1 MSEGH
6 IQLTSQL
13 EKSHKKLGV
22 VLIWRVG
29 TLRTASGRRSV
40 TNASVAARRTNQKPV
55 QRVTWEKA
63 GLMGLVIGRRQDEK
77 ISRGTMVKRGAAPC
91 VKR

>member
-1 MSEGH
+1 MSEGQ

-29 TLRTASGRRSV
+29 TLRTASGRRSK
-40 TNASVAARRTNQKPV
+40 TSASVAARLTYQKPV
-55 QRVTWEKA
+55 KASHVEKNA
-63 GLMGLVIGRRQDEK
+63 GLIGLVIGRRQDERR
-77 ISRGTMVKRGAAPC
+77 SRGTIVKKGQLCA
-91 VKR
+91 